1 MVKRYKCLKGL
12 PCDRHIS
19 SKNYY
24 RLSLKAHRMPERCLT
39 HWCSEKVNCQPYIT
53 GLSSLDIVL
62 IFVVVRCSVTQ
73 SYPTL
78 CNPVDWSKPGFPVV
92 HHLPVWALSSSN
104 SCPLSQWC
112 HPTISSSVAPFSSCP
127 QSFPVSESFPMSQVF
142 APGGQSIKYWYFLYY
157 SSHHEKL
164 NSNQQHTSN
173 KQSRELKESCHMVT
187 VTKTVFRRSEATR
200 LIELRWSRKAL
211 LVVQWWRIH
220 LAVRGISVQPLVQ
233 EDPKCHGAPEP
244 VRHDYWAC
252 APQEEK
258 PLQWE
263 AHALQRRVAPTCRN

>member
-78 CNPVDWSKPGFPVV
+78 CNPVDWSKPGVPVV
-92 HHLPVWALSSSN
+92 HHLPIWALSSSN

-112 HPTISSSVAPFSSCP
+112 HPTISSSVAPLSSCP
-127 QSFPVSESFPMSQVF
+127 QSFPASESFPMSQVF

-187 VTKTVFRRSEATR
+187 VTKTEATR
-200 LIELRWSRKAL
+200 MIELRWSRKAL
-211 LVVQWWRIH
+211 LVVQSRILEWVAMPSSRGPSWLRNQTRVASPA
-220 LAVRGISVQPLVQ
+220 LAGGFFTTS
-233 EDPKCHGAPEP
+233 AT
-244 VRHDYWAC
+244 
-252 APQEEK
+252 
-258 PLQWE
+258 WE
-263 AHALQRRVAPTCRN
+263 AQNIHIWNRDQH